1 MTCVKYF
8 YFLNIKIIKNE
19 TKYILGIFFKF
30 KTKKV
35 LDYNK
40 YVNNNVF
47 L

>member
-1 MTCVKYF
+1 MCKIF
-8 YFLNIKIIKNE
+8 LLFLNIKIIKNE